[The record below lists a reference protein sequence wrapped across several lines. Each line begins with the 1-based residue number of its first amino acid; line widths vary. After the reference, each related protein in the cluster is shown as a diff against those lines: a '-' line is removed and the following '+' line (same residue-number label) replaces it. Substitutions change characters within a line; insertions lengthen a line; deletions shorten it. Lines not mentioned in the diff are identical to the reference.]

1 MTDSVTGPGLQFEGV
16 IGYGA
21 ADADEAAHF
30 FEHILGLTT
39 AGDEGALRF
48 YDAGG
53 LSAAVDV
60 SGALA
65 GEPPYMV
72 FSAPDLT
79 AAAEHVLERGCSV
92 RELPWAPGG
101 GFLARSPDGH
111 VLCVVARDAP
121 APT

>member
-1 MTDSVTGPGLQFEGV
+1 MADTVTNPDLQFEGV

-21 ADADEAAHF
+21 ADANEAAHF
-30 FEHILGLTT
+30 FEHVLGLSLS
-39 AGDEGALRF
+39 GEEGAVRF

-53 LSAAVDV
+53 VSIAVDV

-72 FSAPDLT
+72 FSTRDLT
-79 AAAEHVLERGCSV
+79 AAAEHFLDRGCSM

-111 VLCVVARDAP
+111 VACVVSRDAP
-121 APT
+121 APD

>member
-1 MTDSVTGPGLQFEGV
+1 MAESTIGPDLQFEGV

-21 ADADEAAHF
+21 ADASEAAHV
-30 FEHILGLTT
+30 FEHILGLPLS
-39 AGDEGALRF
+39 GEEGALRF

-53 LSAAVDV
+53 VSVAVDV

-65 GEPPYMV
+65 GEPPHMV

-79 AAAEHVLERGCSV
+79 VAAEHFLNRGCSV

-101 GFLARSPDGH
+101 GFLARSAEGL
-111 VLCVVARDAP
+111 VVCVVSRDPAAP
-121 APT
+121 E

>member
-1 MTDSVTGPGLQFEGV
+1 MAESRIGPDLHFEGV

-21 ADADEAAHF
+21 ADAEEAGHF
-30 FEHILGLTT
+30 FEHILGLPLS
-39 AGDEGALRF
+39 GEEGVLRF

-53 LSAAVDV
+53 VSIAVDV

-72 FSAPDLT
+72 FSFPDLT
-79 AAAEHVLERGCSV
+79 AAAEHFLDRGCSV
-92 RELPWAPGG
+92 RELPWAPGD

-111 VLCVVARDAP
+111 VVCIVSRDPP
-121 APT
+121 ATE